1 MFAMPFS
8 LTVVA
13 GVSSAVTLFFD
24 SSSILRTNVHRETHE
39 NTIFCVLTEFK
50 QLLKMPNVDQTTCRD
65 TFNLQ
70 KASTAKNRLS
80 TMQCSVL
87 LFTNFISCRGGVKGT
102 VSLVLIFTCACAVK
116 PLLRSCF
123 LSFAPFVPSFV
134 LSSKS

>member
-70 KASTAKNRLS
+70 KSKQLKIDYL
-80 TMQCSVL
+80 QCNAACFYL
-87 LFTNFISCRGGVKGT
+87 QISSAAGEG
-102 VSLVLIFTCACAVK
+102 
-116 PLLRSCF
+116 
-123 LSFAPFVPSFV
+123 
-134 LSSKS
+134 